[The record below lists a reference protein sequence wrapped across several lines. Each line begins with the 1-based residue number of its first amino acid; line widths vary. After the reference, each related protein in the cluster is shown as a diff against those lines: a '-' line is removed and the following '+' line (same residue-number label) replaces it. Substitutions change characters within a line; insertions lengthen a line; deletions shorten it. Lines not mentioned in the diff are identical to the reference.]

1 MNNYFK
7 ITGMLALLSAV
18 VFLGVTAAFAQ
29 GPNQANNGARQP
41 MNQGQAG
48 PRGAMNLMAV
58 SEDDMHAAIAE
69 ALGMSVVDFE
79 AAIAAGETPATLAAE
94 LGIDFAV
101 VQAAMDALHAEALQ
115 QAVADGLITQEQ
127 ADWMLS
133 RQGGQNG
140 QMGNGAQ
147 GNGTQQG
154 TGFQGNGAQGNQMN
168 RGANQGRHGGNGSN
182 SGHQGDCLYQNS

>member
-1 MNNYFK
+1 MNKYFK
-7 ITGMLALLSAV
+7 LTGILALLSAI

-41 MNQGQAG
+41 MNQGQAE
-48 PRGAMNLMAV
+48 PRGTMNLMAV

-69 ALGMSVVDFE
+69 ALGMSVADFE

-94 LGIDFAV
+94 LGIDYAV

-140 QMGNGAQ
+140 QMGNGSQ
-147 GNGTQQG
+147 GS
-154 TGFQGNGAQGNQMN
+154 GFQGNGAQGNQMN

-182 SGHQGDCLYQNS
+182 GGHQGDCLYQNS